1 VIVYGLD
8 EFNMT
13 PGEYLELYERK
24 LTPTERK
31 YYDAWIN
38 WKRFKIQPWRFLNSK
53 TVTRDLTLM
62 MMQLDTMYHE
72 RKEIKQQKDKIAQD
86 QGSFRPFQNNS
97 SSSQRPNN
105 VKSVL

>member
-8 EFNMT
+8 ELNMT
-13 PGEYLELYERK
+13 PEEFAMLYERK
-24 LTPTERK
+24 LTPTERR

-53 TVTRDLTLM
+53 TVTRDQVLM
-62 MMQLDTMYHE
+62 LMQLETMYHE
-72 RKEIKQQKDKIAQD
+72 RREIKQQKDKIAQD

-97 SSSQRPNN
+97 SSQRPNN

>member
-8 EFNMT
+8 EVGMT
-13 PGEYLELYERK
+13 PSEYITLYDRK

-31 YYDAWIN
+31 YYDSWIN
-38 WKRFKIQPWRFLNSK
+38 WKRFKILPHRYLNSK
-53 TVTRDLTLM
+53 TITRDQTLM
-62 MMQLDTMYHE
+62 LMQLDTMYHE
-72 RKEIKQQKDKIAQD
+72 RMEIKKQKDKIAND
-86 QGSFRPFQNNS
+86 QASFRPFQNN